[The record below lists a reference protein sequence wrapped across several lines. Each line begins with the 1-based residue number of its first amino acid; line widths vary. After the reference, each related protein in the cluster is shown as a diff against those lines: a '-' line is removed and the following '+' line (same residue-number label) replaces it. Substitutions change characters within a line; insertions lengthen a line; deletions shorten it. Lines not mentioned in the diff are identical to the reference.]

1 MNSECKVKY
10 GALNNIKYAINEQ
23 VKSYKYVKWMI
34 PIRMVS
40 EVLLAIIS
48 IFIPTIVVL
57 MLTNQNDIS
66 EYIIY
71 MCLLLV
77 GVITIRC
84 ISNYSEKWMNESN
97 SWVRFINFAEKLIGK
112 SLNTDYMNVERNDMQ
127 VSMKKGAH
135 ALSGYNAGFQLIL
148 NSFSACVVGAI
159 GMVLYGC
166 TIISLDIRILIVLI
180 GMSVSNILLNRYAR
194 NYMENR
200 LEEDSK
206 NKKILEYL
214 FEKTTDIE
222 AGKDIRIYSMYDWIK
237 AKLYDSG
244 KKGVQW
250 QSAVEKRWFLPKAS
264 DILFTMIRDL
274 IAYGILIKAVCNGEM
289 SLARFTFFLGVVAG
303 FTTWLVKFINS
314 ISDIQKA
321 SMHIDDYRY
330 MIEYPDKEN
339 DGKRAFDFDNIPE
352 IEFKDVCFRYDSDGR
367 NILDHVSFKVAP
379 GDKIA
384 IVGNNGA
391 GKTTIIKLLCG
402 FYQPTSGTILIDGV
416 DAREYCNKDRYKF
429 FSTAF
434 QDVNILAFNIAQNIS
449 GCDLEDTDMNKIR
462 ESLKLAG
469 LSEKVDSLK
478 NKENTFITQKLSD
491 EGILLSG
498 GESQKLII
506 ARALY
511 KNAPVFLL
519 DEPTSAMDPI
529 AEMKLYGLYEKIIGL
544 KTAFFIS
551 HRLASTQFCNRIML
565 LEHGKIVEEGS
576 HEELMNINGKYAEL
590 YDVQSSYYKE
600 SEG

>member
-1 MNSECKVKY
+1 MNNEIKIAN
-10 GALNNIKYAINEQ
+10 GAFKNFKYAYDEQ
-23 VKSYKYVKWMI
+23 VKSYKYVKWMLPVRI
-34 PIRMVS
+34 IS

-57 MLTNQNDIS
+57 MLTTQNNIW
-66 EYIIY
+66 EYVIY
-71 MCLLLV
+71 MCLLII
-77 GVITIRC
+77 GVILIRC

-112 SLNTDYMNVERNDMQ
+112 SLNTDYVNVEKNDMQ

-148 NSFSACVVGAI
+148 NSFSACIVGAI
-159 GMVLYGC
+159 GMLLYGC
-166 TIISLDIRILIVLI
+166 TIISLDIRILVVLI
-180 GMSVSNILLNRYAR
+180 GMSVSNVLLNRYAR

-206 NKKILEYL
+206 NKKILDYL

-237 AKLYDSG
+237 TKLYDSG
-244 KKGVQW
+244 KKGEQW
-250 QSAVEKRWFLPKAS
+250 QSSVEKRWFLPKAS

-303 FTTWLVKFINS
+303 FTTWLVKFINA

-330 MIEYPDKEN
+330 MVEYPDKEN
-339 DGKRAFDFDNIPE
+339 DSKIEFVSNTIPE
-352 IEFKDVCFRYDSDGR
+352 IEFKDVCFQYNSDAKK
-367 NILDHVSFKVAP
+367 ILDHVSFRITP
-379 GDKIA
+379 GEKIA

-391 GKTTIIKLLCG
+391 GKTTLIKLLCG
-402 FYQPTSGTILIDGV
+402 FYQPTSGTILFDGV
-416 DAREYCNKDRYKF
+416 DASKYSNKERYKF

-449 GCDLEDTDMNKIR
+449 GCEMKETDEEKVR

-469 LSEKVDSLK
+469 LQEKVDSLK
-478 NKENTFITQKLSD
+478 DGANTYITQKLSD

-529 AEMKLYGLYEKIIGL
+529 AEMKLYSLYEKIIGL

-551 HRLASTQFCNRIML
+551 HRLASTQFCDRIML
-565 LEHGKIVEEGS
+565 LEGGKIIEEGS
-576 HEELMNINGKYAEL
+576 HTELINKKGKYAEL
-590 YDVQSSYYKE
+590 YDVQSAYYKE